1 MTLIAFASRIAAL
14 QGWRRYG
21 LAVVL
26 GAVLAL
32 ALAPFFIWPLL
43 PVCFIGLLLLTRDIE
58 PGFSRAGR
66 RYFFTLFAFAYG
78 YFVAGLYWI
87 GIAFLVDAERFAA
100 LIPLPT
106 LGLPLVLAAF
116 PALGAWLLPACLLHP
131 WLGRFGIGAQQ
142 PARSLLLVIGF
153 SLGEYLR
160 GLLFTGFPWNLVA
173 YAFADWPAMM
183 QIAAGIGSHGMGLLM
198 LLLCLPLA
206 LPLMQPQ
213 RYGWRLALLSPALFA
228 VLLGAGH
235 LRMQRAEIEMMPDIR
250 LRIVQP
256 SVEQTLKW
264 RDDLR
269 QQHLNKLAELTRQ
282 PPQGPAARAYTPQA
296 YTPQA
301 YTHVIW
307 PETAIPYLLDE
318 LPDLLRALGTLL
330 PPGGQLLTGAPRRE
344 FHDGQLVLFNSLFVV
359 NQQGGLDGRY
369 DKIHLV
375 PFGEYLPF
383 RSLLAR
389 IGLDKLAVGSVD
401 FSPGKDVEPMILPG
415 DLPLIR
421 VLICYEAIF
430 PSAINIGSDAPGMLL
445 NITNDAWFGRSSG
458 PYQHFAASRMRA
470 VEQGVPLIRAANNGI
485 SAIVDP
491 LGRVIASL
499 GMDAVGVVDGPL
511 PAPLMQRT
519 TYSRSGDWL
528 FVIFSLSVL
537 IMIGAFRKFRVLFRR

>member
-1 MTLIAFASRIAAL
+1 MNHSAFVSRIAGL
-14 QGWRRYG
+14 QGWRRYL
-21 LAVVL
+21 LALLL
-26 GAVLAL
+26 GAAL
-32 ALAPFFIWPLL
+32 ALAQAPVFLWPLL
-43 PVCFIGLLLLTRDIE
+43 PVCFIGLLLLTRDSDAKR
-58 PGFSRAGR
+58 G
-66 RYFFTLFAFAYG
+66 YFFTVFAFAYG

-106 LGLPLVLAAF
+106 LGLPLLLAAF
-116 PALGAWLLPACLLHP
+116 PACGAWAAR
-131 WLGRFGIGAQQ
+131 RFGPASE
-142 PARSLLLVIGF
+142 PARGLLLAVGF

-160 GLLFTGFPWNLVA
+160 AVVLTGFPWNLLA

-183 QIAAGIGSHGMGLLM
+183 QVAAGIGSHGMGLLM
-198 LLLCLPLA
+198 LMLCLPLA
-206 LPLMQPQ
+206 MPLLQP
-213 RYGWRLALLSPALFA
+213 RRFRWPVALLSPVLFA

-235 LRMQRAEIEMMPDIR
+235 LRMQRADVEMMPDIQLR
-250 LRIVQP
+250 LVQP

-264 RDDLR
+264 RDELR
-269 QQHLNKLAELTRQ
+269 QQHLNRLVELTRQ
-282 PPQGPAARAYTPQA
+282 PPQGPEARHF
-296 YTPQA
+296 
-301 YTHVIW
+301 THVVW

-318 LPDLLRALGTLL
+318 MPDLLRGLGSLL
-330 PPGGQLLTGAPRRE
+330 PPGAQLLTGAPRRE
-344 FHDGQLVLFNSLFVV
+344 FHNGQLVLFNSLFVV
-359 NQQGGLDGRY
+359 NGQGGLDGRY

-383 RSLLAR
+383 RTWLAHL
-389 IGLDKLAVGSVD
+389 GLDKLAVGAVD

-430 PSAINIGSDAPGMLL
+430 PHQIDLGSDPPGMLL

-470 VEQGVPLIRAANNGI
+470 VEQGAPLVRAANNGI

-491 LGRVIASL
+491 LGRIVASL

-511 PAPLMQRT
+511 PAPLAERT
-519 TYSRSGDWL
+519 TYSRTGDL
-528 FVIFSLSVL
+528 SFLVFSFIVL
-537 IMIGAFRKFRVLFRR
+537 LLIAGIRKYRVLFRR